1 MDLDPDI
8 LQLLPSLLALLGS
21 LAGTFGGIL
30 TGSRLTTY
38 RLEQLEKKVEK
49 HNSLMERTY
58 RLEGKV
64 SELAH
69 EVANLRGSAMT
80 YYHE

>member
-1 MDLDPDI
+1 MTAW
-8 LQLLPSLLALLGS
+8 LPSLLS
-21 LAGTFGGIL
+21 LIGTLVGTFGGIL

-49 HNSLMERTY
+49 HNTIVERTY

-64 SELAH
+64 SELER
-69 EVANLRGSAMT
+69 EVGICSLHSE
-80 YYHE
+80 Y